1 MANSG
6 WGDGTWGSS
15 FWGGFQD
22 LSFSITGVSGT
33 TAVGAATGLSTATFS
48 PSGLSAAGSLGSV
61 VVSIP
66 VDVAVTGVG
75 ASGKLTDGWGDGGYG
90 LDAWGGTTTVELVQE
105 PVVSSPRIQGIIGS
119 RVSFTAQADAAL
131 STSQSKFGGSSL
143 ALDGSGDRVQS
154 TDITLGTDD
163 YTWETFA
170 YFNNFSSTQCIWD
183 AGENVGASQN
193 PVVYITSTNLQ
204 LSYAGG
210 TYINEAHG
218 MTAGGWHHI
227 AIVRDS
233 NQLEAF
239 IDGVSIGTATYAGGS
254 GATNHVLGGN
264 FAGTFTMDG
273 FLDESRLTKRVI
285 YTGNFTPPT
294 QAFTADAADEW
305 LLHYDGSDGST
316 DIDNSAPGN
325 NGLTITGASIVD
337 VTGPAMTASLG
348 TALAGAGAIVTETGL
363 TGTLSFGDESV
374 VGDANVY
381 PTGSVGT
388 VELGISY
395 EVSGT
400 APVDVTSP
408 GAMTMTLNNS
418 GINVIQSQL
427 IKPSLDGLS
436 GTIGDVSINAS
447 ANVTLTGVSVSGN
460 IGNVLI
466 WQNIA
471 PTVTTTWNE
480 VAA

>member
-6 WGDGTWGSS
+6 WSDGTWGSS

-33 TAVGAATGLSTATFS
+33 TAVGTAQGLSTATPT
-48 PSGLSAAGSLGSV
+48 PSGQSATGAVGSV

-66 VDVAVTGVG
+66 VDVAVTGVN
-75 ASGKLTDGWGDGGYG
+75 ATGKMTDGWGDGGYG
-90 LDAWGGTTTVELVQE
+90 LDAWGGTTTVELVQK
-105 PVVSSPRIQGIIGS
+105 PVVTSPRIQGIIGS

-143 ALDGSGDRVQS
+143 ALDGAGDRVQS

-210 TYINEAHG
+210 TYINAAHG

-316 DIDNSAPGN
+316 DIDNSAPGD
-325 NGLTITGASIVD
+325 NGLTITGTSIVD
-337 VTGPAMTASLG
+337 VTGPGMTASLG

-363 TGTLSFGDESV
+363 QGDIGFGDESV

-381 PTGSVGT
+381 PAGLGANGILGGGYFVFSTLSITLTGLEAT
-388 VELGISY
+388 
-395 EVSGT
+395 T
-400 APVDVTSP
+400 
-408 GAMTMTLNNS
+408 TLNNS
-418 GINVIQSQL
+418 GITVIQSQL
-427 IKPSLDGLS
+427 IIPSPVT
-436 GTIGDVSINAS
+436 GTGFIGATMETGD